1 MRKLVMLLFI
11 VLLIG
16 ASVRMSKVDATTLGD
31 LKKGLNEMEQDYS
44 NQKQQEELT
53 RQQINDVYST
63 IDSITRQINDID
75 TERTRLTEEIASLN
89 EQIAKKEEEIKKIIN
104 FVQVSNGESAYLEY
118 AFGAQ
123 SFTDFI
129 YRISVSEQLTKHN
142 DQLIKDFNNMI
153 EENNKKKVEL
163 NQKEIDL
170 GNKQVELSQ
179 KLKSLGSALN
189 SVLDLKMSAE
199 DEIKLQKEAI
209 KMYEDMGCSDD
220 EDIKTCGLKYL
231 PVGTAFYRP
240 ITNGYVTSEFGNR
253 CFVLNGSWY
262 CDFHSGTDLST
273 SDYHTNVYAAAPGV
287 VAGVIY
293 HAGCGG
299 NQVFISH
306 NINGVT
312 YTTHYAHLYS
322 YNVQVGDVVTTN
334 TVIGIMGGI
343 PSETTWDSCSTGQ
356 HLHFSI
362 ARGLYLNEYKS
373 WSTFIANQVNPRNY
387 INLPGGEYSPF
398 YGRTIQ
404 Y

>member
-1 MRKLVMLLFI
+1 MKKLVIVLFL

-16 ASVRMSKVDATTLGD
+16 SSMRLNRVDATTLGD
-31 LKKGLNEMEQDYS
+31 LKRELNEMEQEYS

-53 RQQINDVYST
+53 KQQINDVYAT
-63 IDSITRQINDID
+63 IDSINRQINDID
-75 TERTRLTEEIASLN
+75 TERTRLTEEIVSLN
-89 EQIAKKEEEIKKIIN
+89 EQIAKKEIEIKQIIN

-163 NQKEIDL
+163 NQKEIEL
-170 GNKQVELSQ
+170 GNKQVELNE

-189 SVLDLKMSAE
+189 SVLDLKLSAA
-199 DEIKLQKEAI
+199 DEIKLQKESI
-209 KMYEDMGCSDD
+209 KMYEDMGCTDD
-220 EDIKTCGLKYL
+220 ENIKTCGLKYL

-240 ITNGYVTSEFGNR
+240 IINGHVTSEFGNR

-262 CDFHSGTDLST
+262 CDFHYGLDLST
-273 SDYHTNVYAAAPGV
+273 GEYHPSVYAAAPGV
-287 VAGVIY
+287 VAGIVY
-293 HAGCGG
+293 RGSCGG
-299 NQVFISH
+299 NQIFINH

-334 TVIGIMGGI
+334 TVIGIMGGN
-343 PSETTWDSCSTGQ
+343 PNETTWDSCSTGQ

-362 ARGLYLNEYKS
+362 ARGLYLNEYKT
-373 WSTFIANQVNPRNY
+373 WATFIANQLNPRNY
-387 INLPGGEYSPF
+387 VNLPGGLYNPF
-398 YGRTIQ
+398 SGRTIQ